1 MRIDLLNRLIKKY
14 AKIFLENIIE
24 DFGNAHQEKSK
35 NIIYNS
41 IRDLSDIIQLHAGL
55 GMSEMEVYVDK
66 KNCYKYAES
75 FRKKGFY
82 CRVIEFKSLKN
93 ECRLYI
99 SWISD
104 I

>member
-1 MRIDLLNRLIKKY
+1 MLTKKK
-14 AKIFLENIIE
+14 AMAITEQCENII
-24 DFGNAHQEKSK
+24 
-35 NIIYNS
+35 YTS
-41 IRDLSDIIQLHAGL
+41 IKDLSDIIHLHAGL

-66 KNCYKYAES
+66 KKSQKYAES

-82 CRVIEFKSLKN
+82 CRIIEFKSLKN

>member
-1 MRIDLLNRLIKKY
+1 MLTKKK
-14 AKIFLENIIE
+14 AMAITEQCENIIY
-24 DFGNAHQEKSK
+24 G
-35 NIIYNS
+35 S
-41 IRDLSDIIQLHAGL
+41 IKDISDILQLHAGL

-66 KNCYKYAES
+66 KKSHKYAES

>member
-1 MRIDLLNRLIKKY
+1 MLTKKKAIAITSQCENLIYTSIKDLAFVL
-14 AKIFLENIIE
+14 
-24 DFGNAHQEKSK
+24 
-35 NIIYNS
+35 
-41 IRDLSDIIQLHAGL
+41 QLHAGL
-55 GMSEMEVYVDK
+55 GMSEMEVFVDK
-66 KNCYKYAES
+66 KKSHKYAES

-82 CRVIEFKSLKN
+82 CRIIEFKSLKN